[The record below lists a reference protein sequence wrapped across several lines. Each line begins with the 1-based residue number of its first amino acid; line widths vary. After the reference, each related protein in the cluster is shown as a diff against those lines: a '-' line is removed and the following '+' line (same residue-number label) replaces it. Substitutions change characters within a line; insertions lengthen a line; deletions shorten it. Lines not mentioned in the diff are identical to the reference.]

1 MYIDNLIES
10 KKEIVDLRTKL
21 DSLEKENIYLSSRKE
36 IDLNEINKFKEANE
50 KLIIEIQKLEKEVR
64 QKDSDNQC

>member
-50 KLIIEIQKLEKEVR
+50 KLIIEIQKLEKEVKFYSLHR
-64 QKDSDNQC
+64 K